1 MFSFCEVY
9 NLFLSSESFS
19 ACFVPLCCSWDK
31 NAPEK
36 IWPWKLL
43 EQPKILRNLKSEK
56 LPVLPSPSQ
65 FKKRNLQQLCL
76 IWSYTNTQ
84 TPIFMHWIE
93 FWKLEQYLQKSH
105 ATLPTW
111 YYDDRMSLNCS
122 FLRDLWPALWNC
134 NPIIG
139 AK

>member
-9 NLFLSSESFS
+9 NLFLSSESFHV
-19 ACFVPLCCSWDK
+19 CFVPLHCSWDK
-31 NAPEK
+31 NTAEK
-36 IWPWKLL
+36 RRPWKLL
-43 EQPKILRNLKSEK
+43 EKPKILRNLKSEK

-65 FKKRNLQQLCL
+65 FKKRNLQQL
-76 IWSYTNTQ
+76 WSYTNTQ

-93 FWKLEQYLQKSH
+93 VWKLNQYLQKYP

-111 YYDDRMSLNCS
+111 YYHDRMSLNCS

-134 NPIIG
+134 NPIIR